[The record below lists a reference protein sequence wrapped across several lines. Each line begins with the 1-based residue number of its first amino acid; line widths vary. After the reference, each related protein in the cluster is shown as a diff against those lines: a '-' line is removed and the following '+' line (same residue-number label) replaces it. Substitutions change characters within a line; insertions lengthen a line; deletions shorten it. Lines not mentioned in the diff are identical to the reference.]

1 MVLQHIKMKNF
12 YICIA
17 KYISKLSSFFN
28 IKKNLITNINYNLG
42 LNNLL
47 KISEKYND
55 ITKLEQSEC
64 KIFSQNGEDGILDYI
79 ICMLK
84 LERPNFIEIGV
95 GTYEE
100 ANTRFI
106 YERFYPKG
114 IIIDIEKDLKNKVF
128 SNINPWKGD
137 LRVIEEKISTK
148 NINDIISKNCNFN
161 VDIFSL
167 DIDSVDY
174 WIIKELKPNISKIF
188 VAEYNSVFGGSL
200 EVTTPN
206 LKNFDRKKYHY
217 SHLCFGMSLKAL
229 INIMTKKNFYF
240 IGTASTKSNA
250 FFVSNDYPIDKYF
263 KNLKLEKISY
273 YVDSNLR
280 ESRDIKGNLNYL
292 SGEKK
297 LKEIYDCEVVDLS
310 SGIEKKVKIKDII

>member
-1 MVLQHIKMKNF
+1 MKNF
-12 YICIA
+12 YIYVA
-17 KYISKLSSFFN
+17 KLISKLFN
-28 IKKNLITNINYNLG
+28 YLDIKKKFITNINYNLG

-47 KISEKYND
+47 LISEKYSD
-55 ITKLEQSEC
+55 FTKLEQSEC

-79 ICMLK
+79 TSMLK
-84 LERPNFIEIGV
+84 IERPNFIEIGV

-106 YERFYPKG
+106 YDRFFPKG
-114 IIIDIEKDLKNKVF
+114 IIVDIEKNFKKKVF

-137 LRVIEEKISTK
+137 LRIIEQKISSK

-167 DIDSVDY
+167 DTDSVDY

-188 VAEYNSVFGGSL
+188 VAEYNSVFGDSL

-206 LKNFDRKKYHY
+206 LENFDRKEYHY

-229 INIMTKKNFYF
+229 INIMAKKNFYF
-240 IGTASTKSNA
+240 IGTASAKCNA
-250 FFVSNDYPIDKYF
+250 FFVSNDYPMDKYF